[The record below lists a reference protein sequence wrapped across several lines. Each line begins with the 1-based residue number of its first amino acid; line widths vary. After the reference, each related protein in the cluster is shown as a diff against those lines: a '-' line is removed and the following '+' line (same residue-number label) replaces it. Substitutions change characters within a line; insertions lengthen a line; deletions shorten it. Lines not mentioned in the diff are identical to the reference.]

1 MVLLKLKETVMKAAK
16 ELSRDVHLPGW
27 KPRNTIDVH
36 LLIETNRCMGTLC
49 SYLASAHF
57 QC

>member
-1 MVLLKLKETVMKAAK
+1 MLLTAKEKVMKAAE
-16 ELSRDVHLPGW
+16 ELSRDAHLPGW

-36 LLIETNRCMGTLC
+36 LLIKANRCMCTLC
-49 SYLASAHF
+49 SYLASAHL